1 MKVKFSPRARADAR
15 TIRRWWR
22 LNGRQNKQVFGEELL
37 EARLRLKTAP
47 KLGKIFVIEDGE
59 TVRSIPMLK
68 TRCNLYY
75 RIDETKGIVEIM
87 HIWSPVKGEPI
98 L

>member
-22 LNGRQNKQVFGEELL
+22 LNGRQNKQVFGEELR
-37 EARLRLKTAP
+37 EARLRLEEAP
-47 KLGKIFVIEDGE
+47 KFGKIFTVEDGE
-59 TVRSIPMLK
+59 TIRSIPMLR

-75 RIDETKGIVEIM
+75 RIDETRAVVEIM
-87 HIWSPVKGEPI
+87 HIWSPVKGEPTF
-98 L
+98 